1 MNSEWELL
9 AQAEKQLYT
18 AYITS
23 VSDYNAEIWW
33 KD

>member
-1 MNSEWELL
+1 MNSEWRLS

-23 VSDYNAEIWW
+23 VSDYDTEI
-33 KD
+33 